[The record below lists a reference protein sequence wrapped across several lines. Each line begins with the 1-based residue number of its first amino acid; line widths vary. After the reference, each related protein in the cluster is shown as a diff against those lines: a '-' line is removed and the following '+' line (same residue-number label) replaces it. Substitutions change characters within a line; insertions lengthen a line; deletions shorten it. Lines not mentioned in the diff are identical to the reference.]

1 MTFSLTESCMFESS
15 THSLRISDAFKVA
28 GMVTIVT
35 GAAGRI
41 GHGVAEVLAANQAK
55 VVLSD
60 RDEPRLQG
68 ALAQCQGHGGDC
80 CAISADL
87 TNPDQLRSLVDNTV
101 SRFGRLDAL
110 VNCGAIT
117 SSDTI
122 DRETVA
128 SFDRIYH
135 TNLRSAWLLTKWAVE
150 PMKSGNGGSI
160 VNIASINGYRAQFP
174 CSLYA
179 SGKAAMLAMTREL
192 AVELAPHNIRVN
204 SISPGL
210 IATLHAFLNYV
221 KPHLTEPY
229 AQRMFDEVPRL
240 FSDSTETYQPLRRSG
255 RPCDIAF
262 ACLYLCSPAAGFVTG
277 TDLIIDGGKNQ
288 ESLDERM
295 HQPTQPSFSM
305 QTRKWLFALPPEA
318 WTNGIPDFVER
329 YRSRVMGEKR

>member
-1 MTFSLTESCMFESS
+1 MFQQA
-15 THSLRISDAFKVA
+15 SDQSMHVAEAFKVA

-41 GHGVAEVLAANQAK
+41 GLGIAEVFAANQAK

-60 RDEPRLQG
+60 RDEPRLQE
-68 ALAQCQGHGGDC
+68 AVAQCQGHGSEC
-80 CAISADL
+80 CAIPADL
-87 TNPDQLRSLVDNTV
+87 TNPEQLESLINSTV

-110 VNCGAIT
+110 INCGAIA

-135 TNLRSAWLLTKWAVE
+135 TNLRSAWLLTKWAIE
-150 PMKSGNGGSI
+150 PMKSGGGGSI
-160 VNIASINGYRAQFP
+160 VNIASINGHRAQFP

-179 SGKAAMLAMTREL
+179 SGKAALLSMTREL
-192 AVELAPHNIRVN
+192 AVELAPHSIRVN
-204 SISPGL
+204 SVSPGL
-210 IATLHAFLNYV
+210 ITKTHAFLHYV

-229 AQRMFDEVPRL
+229 ARRMYDEVPKL
-240 FSDSTETYQPLRRSG
+240 FVDSTETYQPMRRSG
-255 RPCDIAF
+255 RPNDIAF

-277 TDLIIDGGKNQ
+277 TDLIVDGGKNE

-295 HQPTQPSFSM
+295 HQPTQMSFSM

-318 WTNGIPDFVER
+318 WKNGIPDFVER
-329 YRSRVMGEKR
+329 FRSRVMGEKR